1 MTWGAALGVALGAA
15 ILFTR
20 ASARPVVLGR
30 YSPAYAGL
38 LGAYLVLACLVLWAA
53 WSPARR
59 LAVGAA
65 WRAMGLR
72 AAVAW
77 GAVVGIPLLLGL
89 VGAEEVVGRLVP
101 PLLAALFLACGV
113 TLAAPAAGRR
123 ALEVLGRWGRG
134 RGVTNAALLLLAVLF
149 SLLAIEVAL
158 RIFQP
163 RLLGRGPYVYDPA
176 VEGFRVDYGAEGN
189 RLGFRDHEYA
199 LARDGVAF
207 RAVAIGDSFTIGTLA
222 VDENWKHRLETRLR
236 QADGDRVEVINLGIP
251 GTGPADYLRV
261 LTTLGLR
268 LAPDLVLVGFYVGN
282 DFMDNEPGPRQQTA
296 LVNGWPMEVRHRA
309 WLGGF
314 TPERFYLTTYL
325 TRGLKPLWDAYL
337 QRRERARGEVQ
348 AEGSYSRETF
358 LRQRR
363 HFLRTYERADS
374 PWFRGHWGAVQGWL
388 REMHQRA
395 RARGAEFVL
404 ALFPDQMQVEDGLR
418 REVLGTSRL
427 DAAAY
432 DFEKPQRLLRAFAA
446 AEGIRVVDMLP
457 RFRAAG
463 RTGGLYLVRDS
474 HWNAAGNKLA
484 ADLLYD
490 YLTAERLVA
499 PRAVAAR

>member
-1 MTWGAALGVALGAA
+1 M
-15 ILFTR
+15 
-20 ASARPVVLGR
+20 
-30 YSPAYAGL
+30 
-38 LGAYLVLACLVLWAA
+38 
-53 WSPARR
+53 
-59 LAVGAA
+59 
-65 WRAMGLR
+65 
-72 AAVAW
+72 AW
-77 GAVVGIPLLLGL
+77 GAVLGIPLLVGL
-89 VGAEEVVGRLVP
+89 AGAEEAVA
-101 PLLAALFLACGV
+101 PLLAPLAAALCLACGIV
-113 TLAAPAAGRR
+113 LAAPGASRR
-123 ALEVLGRWGRG
+123 VLETVGRWGRSP
-134 RGVTNAALLLLAVLF
+134 GVTNAALLFLAVLL
-149 SLLAIEVAL
+149 SLVAIETLLRAL
-158 RIFQP
+158 QP
-163 RLLGRGPYVYDPA
+163 RLMGRGPYVDDPA
-176 VEGFRVDYGAEGN
+176 VGGFRVDYGAEGN

-199 LARDGVAF
+199 LSRDGAAF

-222 VDENWKHRLETRLR
+222 VDENWKHRLEARLR
-236 QADGDRVEVINLGIP
+236 QAAGGRVEVINLGIP

-261 LTTLGLR
+261 LSTLGLR

-282 DFMDNEPGPRQQTA
+282 DLMDNEPGHPMT

-309 WLGGF
+309 WLGGL

-348 AEGSYSRETF
+348 AEGSYSREAF

-374 PWFRGHWGAVQGWL
+374 PWFRGQWGAVQGWL

-418 REVLGTSRL
+418 REVLDTFRL

-432 DFEKPQRLLRAFAA
+432 DFERPQRLLRAFAA

-457 RFRAAG
+457 QFRSAG
-463 RTGGLYLVRDS
+463 RDGGLYLVRDS
-474 HWNAAGNKLA
+474 HWNAAGNRLA
-484 ADLLYD
+484 ADILYE

-499 PRAVAAR
+499 PRATAAR